1 MAGNTASQNIEGFVY
16 TSMNALYQTNLSFTS
31 QNIGAEKY
39 TRIKKI
45 LATCQGVVVTVGLV
59 LGFAAYLGG
68 PWLLQ
73 VYSEDADVISYGLLR
88 MSIICTTY
96 FLCGMMDTMVGSIRG
111 LGYSILPTLVSL
123 TGACGLRVI
132 WIFTIFAAQ
141 RSLAILYLSYPISWR
156 SQRRHI

>member
-1 MAGNTASQNIEGFVY
+1 MY

-73 VYSEDADVISYGLLR
+73 IYSEDADVISYGLLR

-96 FLCGMMDTMVGSIRG
+96 FLCGVMDTMVGSIRG
-111 LGYSILPTLVSL
+111 LGYSILPTLVS
-123 TGACGLRVI
+123 GQRLRFHPSDLDLYHI
-132 WIFTIFAAQ
+132 CSAAVAGDPV
-141 RSLAILYLSYPISWR
+141 SVVPNLLGGHCDGTY
-156 SQRRHI
+156 

>member
-1 MAGNTASQNIEGFVY
+1 M
-16 TSMNALYQTNLSFTS
+16 
-31 QNIGAEKY
+31 
-39 TRIKKI
+39 
-45 LATCQGVVVTVGLV
+45 TVGLV

-111 LGYSILPTLVSL
+111 LGYSILPTLVSP

-141 RSLAILYLSYPISWR
+141 RSLAILYLSYPISWAISDGTYDLLLAGGKEAAEGRR
-156 SQRRHI
+156 SSGAGIEFETM